1 MEFNRTQNAAR
12 NIFFGMVLKVYQLI
26 VPFVMRT
33 VMLYYLGIQYL
44 GLNSLFTSVLQVLNL
59 AELGVGS
66 AMVYSMYKPIVE
78 NNRAQIR
85 SLMRLYR
92 TYYRIIGLVI
102 LVSGTILTPFIPHLI
117 HGSVPSDMNIYIL
130 YLLNLAATVL
140 SYWLFAYKNSILNA
154 YQRVDVV
161 SKVTLFTNT
170 VMYAFQIWMV
180 VEFKN
185 YYAYII
191 VTLAGQVLTNI
202 LTAIAANK
210 LYPDLNPG
218 APLDKEEVKIIN
230 RRIRDLMTS
239 RLGSV
244 AMTTSDTIIISSFLG
259 LTILA
264 QYQNYFYIVTAAA
277 GILGIVFNSVTAGI
291 GNSLI
296 VETKEKNVQDLAK
309 FTFIISWV
317 SGVGA
322 ACMLTLFQPFMELW
336 VGRKNL
342 LSFGVVVCMAI
353 YFFVTEVNQL
363 LNTYK
368 DAGGIWHK
376 DRYRTLVVSMINICL
391 NLLMTPFFGVYGA
404 MLSTV
409 LAILCVGMP
418 WIFYNLFTTIFEKRH
433 LEEYL
438 KKVILYVFVTI
449 IGCVFSV
456 AICSFIKTSLVLSLI
471 INLIIS
477 VVIMDILYFVVYRG
491 QYEFSETIKLVDKL
505 TKHKIPLLKKF
516 I

>member
-1 MEFNRTQNAAR
+1 
-12 NIFFGMVLKVYQLI
+12 MVLKVYQLI

-170 VMYAFQIWMV
+170 VMYAFQIWMI

-191 VTLAGQVLTNI
+191 VTLASQVLTNI

-376 DRYRTLVVSMINICL
+376 DRYRTLVVSMINIFL

-433 LEEYL
+433 LKKYL

-456 AICSFIKTSLVLSLI
+456 VICSFIKTSLVLSLI